1 MADLSKIR
9 KNGVDYDI
17 KDSVARA
24 AIEELQNGENID
36 LSGYVQ
42 SVNGISPD
50 ANGNVDVAGGS
61 GCDVSVEGEKL
72 FLSDS
77 SGDINKDSYELIKT
91 ITASEDV
98 NSIYEDLPN
107 CKALIVTYKI
117 SAIDSLIHIINNIGF
132 TSGTKVSVTFTVNIL
147 NMTVG
152 ARFELYPKN
161 GYYTGTGYMPNGSY
175 NNVSTAMAMPNDF
188 VAVIKDTEYINSI
201 TVTGYNSKLIPAGT
215 VIKIW
220 GVRA

>member
-17 KDSVARA
+17 KDNVARA
-24 AIEELQNGENID
+24 AIEELQKGENID

-50 ANGNVDVAGGS
+50 ENGNVDVAGGS

-72 FLSDS
+72 FLSDA
-77 SGDINKDSYELIKT
+77 SGDASKGSYEFIKT
-91 ITASEDV
+91 ITVTEDI

-107 CKALIVTYKI
+107 CKALIAAYDI
-117 SAIDSLIHIINNIGF
+117 PAIESLMHVVNVVGF
-132 TSGTKVSVTFTVNIL
+132 ASGKGASVTFTLNIL
-147 NMTVG
+147 NMRLG
-152 ARFELYPKN
+152 ARFELYSQN
-161 GYYTGTGYMPNGSY
+161 GYYTGIGYMPTGSY
-175 NNVSTAMAMPNDF
+175 SNVSTAMAMPNHF
-188 VAVIKDTEYINSI
+188 TASIKDTEYINSI